1 MKRFSGALA
10 ASLLVG
16 IPAPA
21 IQAQTTSPLI
31 AKAKAL
37 IASRMT
43 DPSSLQYR
51 NVRVVRQTIDGKALT
66 IVCGEYNAKNRMG
79 GYVGFATFAYEGT
92 VLEGVFSLGSDL
104 DYFRTDGADFGA
116 PNINSQMNAR
126 ILHVCVKPP
135 Q

>member
-1 MKRFSGALA
+1 MYRFYGALA

-16 IPAPA
+16 ISAPA
-21 IQAQTTSPLI
+21 LQAQAASPLI
-31 AKAKAL
+31 TKAKAL
-37 IASRMT
+37 IASRMA

-79 GYVGFATFAYEGT
+79 GYVGFATFAYEVT
-92 VLEGVFSLGSDL
+92 ILEGVFSIGSDL
-104 DYFRTDGADFGA
+104 DYFRTDGADYGA
-116 PNINSQMNAR
+116 PNINSSLNAR

-135 Q
+135 E